1 MKTIEVNLFKFNE
14 LSNEARRVAVD
25 NLRERMY
32 GNPDVAGLVIDDCY
46 LFEPLNIDLVELF
59 GEEYTKL
66 DKPIIGNTRKV
77 YFDTDRNSHL
87 DADEGI
93 EINNERMFLLWLGIP
108 ESMHKFLCYSIK
120 NSTSRHP
127 DTKIEFEPNEY
138 EYEFSDEE
146 NEILE
151 SAADKFSDHMYNIL
165 NRISDSIEFFY
176 SDDYLE
182 QELEDGEDHFTE
194 DGITH

>member
-14 LSNEARRVAVD
+14 LSNEARQVAVD

-120 NSTSRHP
+120 NNTARYP

-146 NEILE
+146 NEILDR
-151 SAADKFSDHMYNIL
+151 AADKFSDHMYNIL

-182 QELEDGEDHFTE
+182 QELEDGEDYFTE